1 MALLE
6 RGTGDLLRQELDRG
20 AAARLPA
27 ALWMGSYRE
36 VQPSLSEIISFGF
49 LSLKS

>member
-6 RGTGDLLRQELDRG
+6 RGTGDLLRQELGQG
-20 AAARLPA
+20 AAARLRA
-27 ALWMGSYRE
+27 ALWMVSYGE
-36 VQPSLSEIISFGF
+36 VHPIISFGV